1 MKKLFPLIAI
11 ILLGT
16 VNWSCDETVDTSQE
30 SPVYIVANWIKK
42 DSVIGGL
49 HYFFKM
55 DINAVNG
62 NLSKLAMSSVD
73 GYNGKRELETIELS
87 GTKQKVEYD
96 FELPIFPDSMVEV
109 ELRAKVTNTI
119 GETWEGTKK
128 LKVFAADYALKE
140 TELNLVEIP
149 APGKYNGFR
158 FTAGKPEA
166 INTDVETEKSAQQV
180 VIYYD
185 KDKEGNVASKGIRT
199 SVSNIRFARV
209 NSFDYSNAKYNS
221 VLNTFRDRYTVGE
234 LYTSIGNLTAGDVIL
249 VGTIDEAAKKSYALG
264 VFKVTR
270 VPETNDQ
277 ESDIYRFLVKGMA
290 RN

>member
-16 VNWSCDETVDTSQE
+16 VNWSCDETIEIGQE

-62 NLSKLAMSSVD
+62 NLNKLVMSTVD

-119 GETWEGTKK
+119 GDSWEGTKK

-158 FTAGKPEA
+158 FTGGKPEP

-249 VGTIDEAAKKSYALG
+249 VGTIDEAAKKAYALG
-264 VFKVTR
+264 VFKVAR